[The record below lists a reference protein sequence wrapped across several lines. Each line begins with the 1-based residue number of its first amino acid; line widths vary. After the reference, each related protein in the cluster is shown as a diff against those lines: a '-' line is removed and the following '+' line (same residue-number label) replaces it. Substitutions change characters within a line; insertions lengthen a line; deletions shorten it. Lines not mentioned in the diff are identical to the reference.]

1 VSDQSGP
8 DLALEIRSLRP
19 EDWQQVADIYAAGI
33 ATGNATFET
42 EPPTWSSW
50 DRSHRQDLRLVA
62 RDADLVVGWAAAG
75 GVSDRCCYAG
85 VAEHSV
91 YVGPGYQGRGIGRA
105 LLSALIEA
113 ATEAGVW
120 TLQTG
125 IFPENQASMAV
136 HESCGFRIVG
146 RRERLGQLNGVW
158 RDVLLLERRSNLI
171 GVPK

>member
-1 VSDQSGP
+1 MSDQSGP